1 MIAVVVVVVG
11 ERAALS
17 PNVEGSVRV
26 RLGGGDDDAKSLSSL
41 LLSLSSVGRSDC
53 RCLLQRFDMLRMMM
67 MIDDVSVLSVP
78 PILDSQITTNQTT
91 GRFGHDSYNQCV
103 SKGNQSIQ
111 QSIQPSNNHGLFVST
126 TKTSYQPARGGPFIR
141 HSKEARA
148 VSSAVW
154 RSQFGPSRDEN
165 QTKPSQAKQT
175 RTHPS
180 KNVVPAATTIH
191 GWGRSIEKHTFLE
204 LYACMDGFMDGCMYG
219 LIHVWMDGVFT
230 KHTHVVSQNSPT
242 RQKKEKGHTAYKKKV
257 S

>member
-103 SKGNQSIQ
+103 SKDNPTIH
-111 QSIQPSNNHGLFVST
+111 PSNHPTIMDCLYRQPKRATN
-126 TKTSYQPARGGPFIR
+126 QPAAVLSSGTQKRLEPFR
-141 HSKEARA
+141 VRFGVPKLAPAGMKSK
-148 VSSAVW
+148 
-154 RSQFGPSRDEN
+154 PN
-165 QTKPSQAKQT
+165 QAKQNKRAHT
-175 RTHPS
+175 RARMLCQQRQPWLGAKYRKTHFAGA
-180 KNVVPAATTIH
+180 V
-191 GWGRSIEKHTFLE
+191 
-204 LYACMDGFMDGCMYG
+204 
-219 LIHVWMDGVFT
+219 
-230 KHTHVVSQNSPT
+230 
-242 RQKKEKGHTAYKKKV
+242 
-257 S
+257 